1 MANIG
6 KKILSAFIEIKDDE
20 KKESEKEKVTEQ
32 EQTYIHTPVTDTPQQ
47 VDNKFK
53 QYFDKLFRESNIPG
67 PDYFEFTKMAEA
79 MHAITDDRSRY
90 TAVFA
95 GLSVQGLDKQ
105 KLLSTA
111 DQYVRILETDASHFL
126 STVETALK
134 EKVHQKKIEAE
145 DKNKRIL
152 QLSQEIQVL
161 QEQVLALQQEIN
173 ENEDRIEASTGGYK
187 IASEQ
192 MKQRIQ
198 ADIQKIKQF
207 IQ

>member
-6 KKILSAFIEIKDDE
+6 KKILSAFVEIKDDE
-20 KKESEKEKVTEQ
+20 KKESEKQVEQ
-32 EQTYIHTPVTDTPQQ
+32 EIKYINTPAADTVQQ

-53 QYFDKLFRESNIPG
+53 QYFDKLFRDSNIPG
-67 PDYFEFTKMAEA
+67 PDYFEFTKMTEA
-79 MHAITDDRSRY
+79 MHAIADERSRY
-90 TAVFA
+90 TAAFA
-95 GLSVQGLDKQ
+95 GLGVQGLDKQ

-111 DQYVRILETDASHFL
+111 DQYIRILETDAANFL

-134 EKVHQKKIEAE
+134 EKVHQKKVEAE
-145 DKNKRIL
+145 EKNKRIL

-173 ENEDRIEASTGGYK
+173 ENEDKIAASTGGYK

-198 ADIQKIKQF
+198 TDIQKIKQF